1 MGVNNSFVSIKIR
14 EEDKIYLEDL
24 KMLKKKKLHE
34 VVTEVIEAHRFVE
47 SLRVSLGCKDYD
59 EVLQILSELLPNL
72 LIRAFAQRFN
82 RLQSD
87 IQTLYE
93 QGYLDEE
100 VAKEIRNLLGEAVGM
115 YIKNIKTKNTK
126 T

>member
-1 MGVNNSFVSIKIR
+1 
-14 EEDKIYLEDL
+14 
-24 KMLKKKKLHE
+24 MLKKKKLHE

-100 VAKEIRNLLGEAVGM
+100 VARLHLEKLGVSLTKLTKEQAD
-115 YIKNIKTKNTK
+115 YIGVPVEGPYKPEHYRY
-126 T
+126 